1 MIEETEAILN
11 RRKRYG
17 KYLNEIRPHNLSF
30 QQAENLLFKSKDLVQ
45 WAIDSTERKF
55 AEDEMKEQII
65 NDEISVDSAQKSVIS
80 EKNGSVTRSV
90 DGDASASSLDMEGV
104 ATIQIIDRP
113 EATFSSR
120 REQTTSRKFGFT
132 NSGTVSI
139 SYAWKPL
146 HPHNV
151 VTSAAT
157 EDELAGESATSR
169 ILKSM
174 KRSDKFREHLLSNE
188 RQAFYCAQ
196 DRGVLL
202 PERAHGLL
210 SPLVRRDGQV

>member
-55 AEDEMKEQII
+55 AEDEIKEQII

-90 DGDASASSLDMEGV
+90 DGDASASSLDME
-104 ATIQIIDRP
+104 
-113 EATFSSR
+113 E
-120 REQTTSRKFGFT
+120 
-132 NSGTVSI
+132 
-139 SYAWKPL
+139 
-146 HPHNV
+146 
-151 VTSAAT
+151 
-157 EDELAGESATSR
+157 
-169 ILKSM
+169 
-174 KRSDKFREHLLSNE
+174 
-188 RQAFYCAQ
+188 
-196 DRGVLL
+196 
-202 PERAHGLL
+202 
-210 SPLVRRDGQV
+210 